1 MSYFNDFA
9 AGYQMT
15 SGKRERDRDR
25 ADKIDQ
31 EKLRREFELSRDVER
46 YKQEDLGRRAG
57 YDNQTNQRVGGE
69 DFAREQSAGAQA
81 FTGGESEKGRTFTAG
96 EGEKGR
102 TFTAAQSTADR
113 DLRQKLQTETLNQ
126 AAQQFGKTQDY
137 NYANMGLMAGLK
149 AREEDARAD
158 PLSMANQ
165 LNNQK
170 LIKLTNEN
178 ANAGPLPGG
187 KDAPND
193 MPILT
198 PTEARAAKPGTRYRT
213 QDGRQM
219 IR

>member
-9 AGYQMT
+9 SGYQMT
-15 SGKRERDRDR
+15 SGARERNRDR
-25 ADKIDQ
+25 QDKIDQ
-31 EKLRREFELSRDVER
+31 EKLRREFEVGRDVER
-46 YKQEDLGRRAG
+46 YKQEDSARRAG

-81 FTGGESEKGRTFTAG
+81 FTGGES
-96 EGEKGR
+96 EKGR

-149 AREEDARAD
+149 AREEDARTD

>member
-31 EKLRREFELSRDVER
+31 ERLRREFEVGRDVER
-46 YKQEDLGRRAG
+46 YKAEQDRQGERISADAKKQFNQNFFSAGEADAGRRYGTSEREAG
-57 YDNQTNQRVGGE
+57 QTY
-69 DFAREQSAGAQA
+69 QS
-81 FTGGESEKGRTFTAG
+81 G

-149 AREEDARAD
+149 AREEEARTN
-158 PLSMANQ
+158 PLSVTNQ
-165 LNNQK
+165 INNQK
-170 LIKLTNEN
+170 LIKLTAEN
-178 ANAGPLPGG
+178 ANAGPLTGG
-187 KDAPND
+187 KPGTGDL
-193 MPILT
+193 PILT
-198 PTEARAAKPGTRYRT
+198 PAEAKAAKPGTRYRT